1 MIDLQS
7 LLLFGLQQMKT
18 VSGTTLMSV
27 SNFLEFFYYCQME
40 QSYFSITGEIMEGEV
55 IAQKETG
62 WCAIIW
68 KFTCMKIHRKITKHI
83 FKYRGVGGFE

>member
-1 MIDLQS
+1 
-7 LLLFGLQQMKT
+7 
-18 VSGTTLMSV
+18 
-27 SNFLEFFYYCQME
+27 ME